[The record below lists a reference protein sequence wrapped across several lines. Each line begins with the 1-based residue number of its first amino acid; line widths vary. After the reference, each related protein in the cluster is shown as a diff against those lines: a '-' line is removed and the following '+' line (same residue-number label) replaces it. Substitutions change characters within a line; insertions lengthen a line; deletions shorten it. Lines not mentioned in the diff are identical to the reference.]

1 VPIVG
6 LAAGM
11 LVLGEH
17 ITPWQWGGI
26 ALVVCAL
33 VCVTLGGRLQQRK

>member
-1 VPIVG
+1 
-6 LAAGM
+6 
-11 LVLGEH
+11 VLGEH